1 RAGADTALARIA
13 RAVEDAQ
20 GSKAA
25 IARLADRV
33 SAVFVPI
40 VLTIAT
46 LTFVGWLAT
55 GHTATQSLATM
66 IAVLVIACPCALGLA
81 TPAAVAVGTARGAE
95 LGLLFRGGDALERAA
110 SIDVVCLD
118 KTGTL
123 TTGHPRLVSTL
134 DDDVLRLA
142 ASAEQHSE
150 HPIARAIVDAAKTK
164 GLALAR
170 AENVTVEAGGGLTSV
185 VEGRAIKIG
194 SRAFVASDLARGT
207 SGGSAIATSAGS
219 AIATSGVAA
228 IATGDATSF
237 IVIDG
242 DVRGAIEIADLPRDD
257 AATTIAALRGLG
269 VEPVMITGDK
279 REAADRVAAEV
290 GITRVHAEIK
300 PTGKAAL
307 VEAEKARGKRVAMVG
322 DGINDAPAL
331 AAADLGIALA
341 TGTDIAAAAADVTLL
356 RGGIGALPTA
366 LTLAR
371 ATMRTIRRNLA
382 AAFVYNAICIPIAA
396 AGLLSPVL
404 ASAAMSL
411 SSVSVLASSLRL
423 RRFRA

>member
-1 RAGADTALARIA
+1 VL
-13 RAVEDAQ
+13 
-20 GSKAA
+20 A
-25 IARLADRV
+25 IAA
-33 SAVFVPI
+33 
-40 VLTIAT
+40 

-95 LGLLFRGGDALERAA
+95 LGILFRGGDALERA
-110 SIDVVCLD
+110 STIDVVCLD

-123 TTGHPRLVSTL
+123 TSGHPRLVSQL
-134 DDDVLRLA
+134 DDEVLRIA

-150 HPIARAIVDAAKTK
+150 HPVARAIVAAAKER
-164 GLALAR
+164 GLALVR
-170 AENVTVEAGGGLTSV
+170 AEDVKAEVGSGLTAQ
-185 VEGRAIKIG
+185 VEGHAVKIG
-194 SRAFVASDLARGT
+194 VGFVE
-207 SGGSAIATSAGS
+207 
-219 AIATSGVAA
+219 
-228 IATGDATSF
+228 
-237 IVIDG
+237 IDG
-242 DVRGAIEIADLPRDD
+242 EKRGAIEIADLPAANA
-257 AATTIAALRGLG
+257 AATVSALRDLG
-269 VEPVMITGDK
+269 IEPVMITGD
-279 REAADRVAAEV
+279 REDAAKRVADAV
-290 GITRVHAEIK
+290 GIQRVHAGVK

-331 AAADLGIALA
+331 AAADLGVALA

-366 LTLAR
+366 LSLAR

-382 AAFVYNAICIPIAA
+382 AAFIYNAICIPIAA

-423 RRFRA
+423 RRFGR